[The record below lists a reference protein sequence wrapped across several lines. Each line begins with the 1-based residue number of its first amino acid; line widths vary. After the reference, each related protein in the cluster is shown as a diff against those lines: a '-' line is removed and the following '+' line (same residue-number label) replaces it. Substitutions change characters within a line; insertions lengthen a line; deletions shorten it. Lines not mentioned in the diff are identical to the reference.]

1 MVGGEKPRQLKHSST
16 APLND
21 LPSQK
26 KLQRDFHGRSLFF
39 FFYFKQ
45 RADWEHV

>member
-21 LPSQK
+21 LPSG
-26 KLQRDFHGRSLFF
+26 KLQRDFHGREDFF
-39 FFYFKQ
+39 LVKSGLGT
-45 RADWEHV
+45 RLTK